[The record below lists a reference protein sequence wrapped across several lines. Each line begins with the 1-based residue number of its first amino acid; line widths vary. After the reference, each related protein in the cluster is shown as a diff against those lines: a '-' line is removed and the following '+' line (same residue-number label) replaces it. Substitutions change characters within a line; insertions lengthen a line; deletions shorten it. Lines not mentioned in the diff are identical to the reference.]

1 MTEVNNLDKKNLN
14 DSNSSENV
22 LQIIKDQNKE
32 LKLLSKKLTK
42 LEEKYIKMNS
52 DYKMLQNDKTN
63 IESFLKII
71 FPKEIYE
78 KLIKTELG
86 LYDTA
91 ELNRFWVVVEGAKQN
106 DYQKFINQVKSE
118 NIEITKKYE
127 SIKVDMESKLIEL
140 DKLKVNSRELNNT
153 AICMTSMY
161 NDIALKYD
169 SIDKE
174 RSVILSMLEDKERQI
189 EKLSSLEI
197 ENAELKAKTL
207 LDNFE
212 TKKDESKVNKKKN
225 IFNINTIQE
234 KHLNISKNDFNN

>member
-1 MTEVNNLDKKNLN
+1 
-14 DSNSSENV
+14 
-22 LQIIKDQNKE
+22 
-32 LKLLSKKLTK
+32 
-42 LEEKYIKMNS
+42 
-52 DYKMLQNDKTN
+52 
-63 IESFLKII
+63 
-71 FPKEIYE
+71 
-78 KLIKTELG
+78 
-86 LYDTA
+86 
-91 ELNRFWVVVEGAKQN
+91 
-106 DYQKFINQVKSE
+106 
-118 NIEITKKYE
+118 
-127 SIKVDMESKLIEL
+127 MESKLIEL

-212 TKKDESKVNKKKN
+212 TKKDDSKVNKKKN